1 MARNKKRIS
10 KRTRNRL
17 IFAGGVIVVLLLLF
31 LLIRALFG
39 LFFSSNDTSST
50 NTDSNKTVVSFMGV
64 GDNLIHETVYNDAKQ
79 NDGTYNFK
87 KMYTNFKKDATN
99 SDISF
104 INQKTILGGEKLGLS
119 GYPTFNSPT
128 EIAQNLEDTGFNLV
142 NLATTHSLDKGEE
155 GIANELKAFKKTNI
169 VTDGVYT
176 SQKEFDTIPTFK
188 KKGITFSF
196 LAYTF
201 GTNGIT
207 ADHDYD
213 VSYLDDDQIKTEVKK
228 AKKISDV
235 VIVSAHWG
243 DENTFKPNSLQKHY
257 AKLFT
262 DCGVDV
268 VIGTHPHTI
277 QPVKWIKGSSG
288 NKMLCVYSLGNFL
301 GGMLSTDNV
310 IGGEIKF
317 DFVKEKKKISI
328 KNVKWIPIVI
338 H

>member
-155 GIANELKAFKKTNI
+155 GIANELKAFKK
-169 VTDGVYT
+169 
-176 SQKEFDTIPTFK
+176 K
-188 KKGITFSF
+188 KYCYGWCLYFPKR
-196 LAYTF
+196 
-201 GTNGIT
+201 
-207 ADHDYD
+207 
-213 VSYLDDDQIKTEVKK
+213 V
-228 AKKISDV
+228 
-235 VIVSAHWG
+235 
-243 DENTFKPNSLQKHY
+243 
-257 AKLFT
+257 
-262 DCGVDV
+262 
-268 VIGTHPHTI
+268 
-277 QPVKWIKGSSG
+277 
-288 NKMLCVYSLGNFL
+288 
-301 GGMLSTDNV
+301 
-310 IGGEIKF
+310 
-317 DFVKEKKKISI
+317 
-328 KNVKWIPIVI
+328 
-338 H
+338 

>member
-87 KMYTNFKKDATN
+87 KMYTNFKKGATN

-104 INQKTILGGEKLGLS
+104 INQKTVLGGEKLGLS

-142 NLATTHSLDKGEE
+142 NLATNHSLNKGEE
-155 GIANELKAFKKTNI
+155 GIANELKAFKK
-169 VTDGVYT
+169 
-176 SQKEFDTIPTFK
+176 
-188 KKGITFSF
+188 
-196 LAYTF
+196 
-201 GTNGIT
+201 
-207 ADHDYD
+207 
-213 VSYLDDDQIKTEVKK
+213 
-228 AKKISDV
+228 
-235 VIVSAHWG
+235 
-243 DENTFKPNSLQKHY
+243 
-257 AKLFT
+257 
-262 DCGVDV
+262 
-268 VIGTHPHTI
+268 
-277 QPVKWIKGSSG
+277 
-288 NKMLCVYSLGNFL
+288 NKYCYGWCLYFPKRV
-301 GGMLSTDNV
+301 
-310 IGGEIKF
+310 
-317 DFVKEKKKISI
+317 
-328 KNVKWIPIVI
+328 
-338 H
+338 